1 MSDQRLFLGLPISDT
16 YLQEL
21 KELPLPVRETF
32 IQEQPSDY
40 LQQIEREGVF
50 YLGKS
55 IGSPYDMASID
66 SLETHIYSLLRKLIP
81 DYPYD
86 QHPLLLLPLE
96 NF

>member
-1 MSDQRLFLGLPISDT
+1 MSDQRLFLGLPLNES
-16 YLQEL
+16 YHREL
-21 KELPLPVRETF
+21 KKIPLPVKETF

-40 LQQIEREGVF
+40 LQQIEKEGVF

-55 IGSPYDMASID
+55 MDSPYDMASID
-66 SLETHIYSLLRKLIP
+66 AFETHVYSLLKKLIP

>member
-1 MSDQRLFLGLPISDT
+1 MSDQRLFLGLPLSHS

-21 KELPLPVRETF
+21 KKIPLPVRETF

-40 LQQIEREGVF
+40 LQQIEQEGVF

-55 IGSPYDMASID
+55 IDSPYDMASID
-66 SLETHIYSLLRKLIP
+66 SLQTHIYSLLKKLIS